1 MSLKVSG
8 NGYSQPA
15 YGLPRTAVDTNGLAG
30 RERASSSI
38 GGGNQ
43 DVTRNVKNIPG
54 GNKVRDGQLYHDGS
68 KPNDPGKRNLN
79 GNNGHAANG
88 GGKARTKD
96 HRQKNG
102 LKQQSSDD
110 RPGWLRDFGRS
121 YDNSSEPSER
131 GKRIHIGRDK
141 LAASSGDRQCDRTLV
156 LSKVDWFHIPVV
168 WPLITDWVVKALEH
182 GRMLYQ
188 PEDVLRELL
197 LKHMTLWLVTEKDT
211 VVGFGVTQVTTYPRL
226 KAYTILLIGGEGFET
241 WEHFHDQLEAEAK
254 VMGCKA
260 IEGNGRLGW
269 KRIAAKHGYEVITT
283 VFRKVLP

>member
-121 YDNSSEPSER
+121 YDNSSEP
-131 GKRIHIGRDK
+131 
-141 LAASSGDRQCDRTLV
+141 
-156 LSKVDWFHIPVV
+156 KVDWFHIPVV